1 MKESRVLATV
11 NGKQITEKDV
21 DLLLRNLGPQRAM
34 QFYSEE
40 GRKRLLDEL
49 INQELIYLDALE
61 SGLDSDEEF
70 LAELEYMK
78 QNLLKQFAVRKLLE
92 NISIEEEEL
101 VTFYSD
107 NKEKFKKPETVR
119 ARHILVDTESE
130 ANKIIEE
137 IKSGLNFE
145 DAAKRYSKCP
155 SKANGGDLGYFTRGK
170 MVKEFEN
177 ASFELEKGQMSEPVK
192 TSFGYHIIEILDK
205 KEEEISPF
213 EAVKD
218 QIKNQLIAAKQNEV
232 YFKKV
237 EELRN
242 IYEVK
247 VNL

>member
-1 MKESRVLATV
+1 MEENKVLATV
-11 NGKQITEKDV
+11 NDKQITEKDV
-21 DLLLRNLGPQRAM
+21 DLLLRKLGPQRAM

-49 INQELIYLDALE
+49 INQELIYLEALE
-61 SGLDSDEEF
+61 NGLDNNEEF

-92 NISIEEEEL
+92 NISIKEEL
-101 VTFYSD
+101 VTFYND

-137 IKSGLNFE
+137 IKSGLDFE
-145 DAAKRYSKCP
+145 DAAKKYSKCP
-155 SKANGGDLGYFTRGK
+155 SKTNGGDLGYFTRGK

-192 TSFGYHIIEILDK
+192 TSFGYHIIEVLDK

-213 EAVKD
+213 EEVKE
-218 QIKNQLIAAKQNEV
+218 QIKNQLFTSKQNEV
-232 YFKKV
+232 YFKKI

>member
-1 MKESRVLATV
+1 MEENKILATV
-11 NGKQITEKDV
+11 NGKGITEKDV

-61 SGLDSDEEF
+61 NGLDNNEVF
-70 LAELEYMK
+70 LSELEYMK

-92 NISIEEEEL
+92 NISINEEEL
-101 VTFYSD
+101 ISYYND
-107 NKEKFKKPETVR
+107 NKENFKKLASVR
-119 ARHILVDTESE
+119 ARHILVDTERE
-130 ANKIIEE
+130 ANEIIEE
-137 IKSGLNFE
+137 IKNGLDFE
-145 DAAKRYSKCP
+145 EAAKKYSKCP

-192 TSFGYHIIEILDK
+192 TSFGYHIIEVLDK

-213 EAVKD
+213 EEVKE
-218 QIKNQLIAAKQNEV
+218 QIKNQLIATKQNEV
-232 YFKKV
+232 YFKKI

>member
-1 MKESRVLATV
+1 MEENKVLATV

-21 DLLLRNLGPQRAM
+21 DLLLRNLGSQRAM

-61 SGLDSDEEF
+61 NGLDNNEEF

-92 NISIEEEEL
+92 DISINEEEL
-101 VTFYSD
+101 VTFYND

-137 IKSGLNFE
+137 IKSGLDFE
-145 DAAKRYSKCP
+145 DAAKKYSKCP
-155 SKANGGDLGYFTRGK
+155 SKTNGGDLGYFTRGK

-177 ASFELEKGQMSEPVK
+177 ASFELEKGEMSEPVK
-192 TSFGYHIIEILDK
+192 TSFGYHIIEVLDK

-213 EAVKD
+213 EEVKE
-218 QIKNQLIAAKQNEV
+218 QIKNQLFVAKQNEV
-232 YFKKV
+232 YYKKID
-237 EELRN
+237 ELRN